1 MGVTSWIHES
11 WVLRRVSHKVCYSY
25 VSAGALFNMQVFTP
39 SVIAF
44 LGRARVGAAWLAAA
58 WWAPWW
64 VRGLVGAL
72 TAANAWTWA
81 CALMCVRTR
90 VQKISARGAL
100 GALYRER
107 WERWERCIGSARE
120 RWGAFSAL
128 ASAQGSHMRSSSA
141 RRRSLHPVTKTCVA
155 MQAE

>member
-39 SVIAF
+39 SVIVF

-58 WWAPWW
+58 WWVPWW
-64 VRGLVGAL
+64 AHGLVGAL

-90 VQKISARGAL
+90 VQVRK
-100 GALYRER
+100 ER
-107 WERWERCIGSARE
+107 WERWERCTGSA
-120 RWGAFSAL
+120 GSTGSA
-128 ASAQGSHMRSSSA
+128 
-141 RRRSLHPVTKTCVA
+141 V
-155 MQAE
+155 